1 MIESL
6 VTILFTIFGFIGV
19 MALAFCY
26 AALSWGFVTYKFWGW
41 FIPMAFP
48 TITIPHL
55 FYYQAIALIMFL
67 DLVKVT
73 STRQIKKEYRDETA
87 TAIIAVIA
95 PWVILGVGYLVYAFI
110 IPRVM

>member
-1 MIESL
+1 
-6 VTILFTIFGFIGV
+6 
-19 MALAFCY
+19 
-26 AALSWGFVTYKFWGW
+26 
-41 FIPMAFP
+41 
-48 TITIPHL
+48 
-55 FYYQAIALIMFL
+55 MFL

-95 PWVILGVGYLVYAFI
+95 PWVILGVGYFVYAFI